1 MNFDEWQARKYQ
13 ITFEEVCHFVTHQRH
28 VNPKFGI
35 GDVEHLLENAYTR
48 EGNDWVGRGMVGY
61 IVNSAT
67 IAAYEHVL
75 AEWRREQECDK
86 QG

>member
-1 MNFDEWQARKYQ
+1 MDLDGWQARKYH
-13 ITFEEVCHFVTHQRH
+13 ITFEKVCHFVAYQRQ

-35 GDVEHLLENAYTR
+35 EDVEHLLENAYTR
-48 EGNDWVGRGMVGY
+48 EGNDWAGRGLVGH

-75 AEWRREQECDK
+75 AEWRKEQ
-86 QG
+86 Q